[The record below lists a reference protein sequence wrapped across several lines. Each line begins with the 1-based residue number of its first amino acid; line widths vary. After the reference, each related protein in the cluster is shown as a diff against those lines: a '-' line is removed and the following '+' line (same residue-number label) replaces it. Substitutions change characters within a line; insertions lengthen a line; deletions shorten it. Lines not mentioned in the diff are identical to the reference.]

1 MLVYIFM
8 HIYVRLYIYVYISM
22 RDLAGKRIGFCDN
35 KIYTLRES
43 DTVTLDMSWKYLN
56 DWTFAF

>member
-1 MLVYIFM
+1 M
-8 HIYVRLYIYVYISM
+8 HIYVRLYIYVYICM
-22 RDLAGKRIGFCDN
+22 RDLAGEGIGFCDN
-35 KIYTLRES
+35 KICTLRES

>member
-1 MLVYIFM
+1 M
-8 HIYVRLYIYVYISM
+8 HIYVCLYIYVYISM
-22 RDLAGKRIGFCDN
+22 RDLADKRIGFCDN

>member
-8 HIYVRLYIYVYISM
+8 HIYVCLYIYVYISM